1 MPAQTLLQAFPPLLP
16 FLLHFPAVLRLI
28 FPVSLSPQTPLP
40 PLRQARLQKR
50 SQPLPAQTLLQAF
63 PPLLPFLLHF
73 PAVLRLIFPVSLSP
87 QTPLPPL
94 RQARL
99 QKRSQPLPAQ
109 TLLQAFPPL
118 LPFLL
123 HFPAVLRLI
132 FPVSLS
138 PQTPLPPLRQARLQ
152 KRSQPL
158 PAQTLLQ
165 AFPPLL
171 PFLLHFPAVLRLIF
185 PVSLSPQTPLPPLRQ
200 ARLQKRSQPSPVRTL
215 LQAFPPL
222 PHFLLRFSA
231 VLRLIFPVPLFPQT
245 PLPPLR
251 QARLQKHSQP
261 SPVQTLLQAFPP
273 LLPFPLHF
281 PAVLRLIFPAPLS
294 PQMLLPPLRQAPM

>member
-1 MPAQTLLQAFPPLLP
+1 MPLPPLRQAHLQKHSQPLPAQTLLQAFPPLLP

-28 FPVSLSPQTPLP
+28 FPVPLSPQMPLPSLRQAHLQKHSQSLPVQTLLQAFPPLLPFPLRLIFPAPLSPQMPLP

-73 PAVLRLIFPVSLSP
+73 PAVLRLF
-87 QTPLPPL
+87 
-94 RQARL
+94 
-99 QKRSQPLPAQ
+99 
-109 TLLQAFPPL
+109 
-118 LPFLL
+118 
-123 HFPAVLRLI
+123 FPA
-132 FPVSLS
+132 P
-138 PQTPLPPLRQARLQ
+138 
-152 KRSQPL
+152 
-158 PAQTLLQ
+158 
-165 AFPPLL
+165 
-171 PFLLHFPAVLRLIF
+171 
-185 PVSLSPQTPLPPLRQ
+185 LSPQTPLPPLRQ

-261 SPVQTLLQAFPP
+261 SPVRTLLQAFPP
-273 LLPFPLHF
+273 LLPF

-294 PQMLLPPLRQAPM
+294 PQTPLLPLRQAPM